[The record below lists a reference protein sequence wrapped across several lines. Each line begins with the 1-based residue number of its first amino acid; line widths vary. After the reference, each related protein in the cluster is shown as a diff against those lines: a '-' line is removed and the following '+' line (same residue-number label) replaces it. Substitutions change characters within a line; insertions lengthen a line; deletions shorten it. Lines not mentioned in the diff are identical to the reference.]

1 MADAVSKLYAE
12 IGFKVNEEGLK
23 KAQGILKDLAAQMTA
38 INNAT
43 KNAAREYGI
52 FSKDQAKQDLTNA
65 KIATEAS
72 KKALYD
78 KRTQIMGIKELERA
92 ETKAKKEKAEEERK
106 LAKET
111 KEAEKKQA
119 QEAEK
124 NAKETK
130 ERIKG
135 ITHSIKEFGTG
146 LKNTFT
152 RLAGTGLTKLL
163 DEVNASF
170 GRSIS
175 TRNFMMSTGMNIGD
189 LQKIT
194 HSFANVGSSMTQEN
208 IMSDLVKMTQ
218 GLADISLGQGDVS
231 TYKLLNVAA
240 QRGDISKMVKAIG
253 QSLQGLDNAMSL
265 NMIRRL
271 GGADDWLQFF
281 KSPQR
286 QGGNWTGLS
295 TEQQLGLEEAQTA
308 FVQLRRS
315 FIDLA
320 EQIASVLSP
329 VFRAFADGLRTFY
342 QKLAR
347 WIQDGKFEKFSETM
361 AKVIEAFNKWLE
373 SITSEDIQNA
383 WDEFSKW
390 LKTKIKTFME
400 DLDVIGWGMHKLAEI
415 LRHLGYGKTKEVT
428 VEPVKNTGNVVKD
441 YNLLG
446 GFAKQQ
452 MMYIDNKTIN
462 TNINGVEQEKIPE
475 TAEGVTREAQT
486 PKFWGNNGMVLNG
499 AFADGWSAGK

>member
-12 IGFKVNEEGLK
+12 IGFKVNQEGLK
-23 KAQGILKDLAAQMTA
+23 QAQETLKALAAQMTA

-78 KRTQIMGIKELERA
+78 KRAQIMGIKELERA

-106 LAKET
+106 IAKET
-111 KEAEKKQA
+111 KEVEKKQS

-124 NAKETK
+124 HARETRD
-130 ERIKG
+130 RIKG

-146 LKNTFT
+146 LKNTFV
-152 RLAGTGLTKLL
+152 RLTGTGLTKFL
-163 DEVNASF
+163 DEVSASF

-175 TRNFMMSTGMNIGD
+175 TRNFMMSTGIGIGD

-194 HSFANVGSSMTQEN
+194 HGFANVGSSMTQEN
-208 IMSDLVKMTQ
+208 IMGDLVKMTQ
-218 GLADISLGQGDVS
+218 GLADISLGQGNVS

-240 QRGDISKMVKAIG
+240 QRGDISAMVRAIG

-286 QGGNWTGLS
+286 QGGQWTGLS
-295 TEQQLGLEEAQTA
+295 NEQQKGLEESQTA

-320 EQIASVLSP
+320 EQVASVLAP

-342 QKLAR
+342 QKLAK
-347 WIQDGKFEKFSETM
+347 WIQDGKFEKFSETI
-361 AKVIEAFNKWLE
+361 AGLIDLFNKWLE
-373 SITSEDIQNA
+373 SITSEDIQTA
-383 WDEFSKW
+383 WDELAGWF
-390 LKTKIKTFME
+390 KTKIKTFME
-400 DLDVIGWGMHKLAEI
+400 DMDAVGEGIHKLADV
-415 LRHLGYGKTKEVT
+415 LRLFGLGKTKEVT
-428 VEPVKNTGNVVKD
+428 AEPTRRTGNILED
-441 YNLLG
+441 YGVARRYLG
-446 GFAKQQ
+446 G
-452 MMYIDNKTIN
+452 MTPIYYDNKVIN
-462 TNINGVEQEKIPE
+462 TNITGVEQDMIPE
-475 TAEGVTREAQT
+475 TAEGVTKEANST
-486 PKFWGNNGMVLNG
+486 PIFWGNNGMVLNEAFVSGG
-499 AFADGWSAGK
+499 AQ